1 MGCSGCGKR
10 FRLCCL
16 TGKGGGSIAAKKNV
30 AVTPAF
36 TGRNVSLSEI
46 SQASGIGI
54 ATLKK
59 GLIAGAVDFG
69 YAIPCGKGDQHRYYC
84 PDRLVYLKTGYF
96 NPNPKKQDTDSEAA

>member
-1 MGCSGCGKR
+1 M
-10 FRLCCL
+10 
-16 TGKGGGSIAAKKNV
+16 AAKKNV

-46 SQASGIGI
+46 SQASGVGI

-59 GLIAGAVDFG
+59 GLVAGAVDFG

-96 NPNPKKQDTDSEAA
+96 NPNPEKQNTDSEVA

>member
-1 MGCSGCGKR
+1 M
-10 FRLCCL
+10 
-16 TGKGGGSIAAKKNV
+16 AAKKNV

-59 GLIAGAVDFG
+59 GLDRHELC
-69 YAIPCGKGDQHRYYC
+69 PC
-84 PDRLVYLKTGYF
+84 RLV
-96 NPNPKKQDTDSEAA
+96 

>member
-1 MGCSGCGKR
+1 M
-10 FRLCCL
+10 
-16 TGKGGGSIAAKKNV
+16 AAKKNV

-84 PDRLVYLKTGYF
+84 PDRLSMVFLGF
-96 NPNPKKQDTDSEAA
+96 MAAAVAVAEILGLIPTISLMNGLTRDQKSVV

>member
-1 MGCSGCGKR
+1 M
-10 FRLCCL
+10 
-16 TGKGGGSIAAKKNV
+16 AAKKNV

-84 PDRLVYLKTGYF
+84 PDRLVYLRPDISIRILRSRTQT
-96 NPNPKKQDTDSEAA
+96 PKLLESL

>member
-1 MGCSGCGKR
+1 M
-10 FRLCCL
+10 
-16 TGKGGGSIAAKKNV
+16 AKKRISEHD
-30 AVTPAF
+30 PAF

-69 YAIPCGKGDQHRYYC
+69 YAIPCGKGDRHRYYC
-84 PDRLVYLKTGYF
+84 PYKLVYEKIGYF
-96 NPNPKKQDTDSEAA
+96 NPKPNAEV

>member
-1 MGCSGCGKR
+1 M
-10 FRLCCL
+10 
-16 TGKGGGSIAAKKNV
+16 AAKKNV

-69 YAIPCGKGDQHRYYC
+69 YAIPCGEGKLYRYYC
-84 PDRLVYLKTGYF
+84 PDKQVWEKLGYF
-96 NPNPKKQDTDSEAA
+96 KQDADPEAA